1 MSVKEATTRTANEG
15 ETDYPDPNSRSLS
28 GPHSEDVGKVD
39 EAARHILEHVGIRID
54 HEDCLELLDR
64 SGAQVDRSAR
74 TVRFASGLLDELI
87 ARAPSRFDLC
97 SRDGRTDVRLGQGK
111 VHFANGG
118 RVFRILD
125 MGTGGY
131 RRTMLRDVSLTA
143 SIVDNMVNIDTYV
156 IACQAHDI
164 PPENYHLN
172 DFFHALSHTTKH
184 VMGGCGDLKGAK
196 QLRDLAAVVAGG
208 EEAFRDRPFVSVIT
222 NPVSPLTIDP
232 VTVDILRFCCTHGM
246 PVTCAPA
253 PISGATSPATMAG
266 TLAQMHAEAMAGVA
280 LAQAM
285 SPGAKILYGAVA
297 TTMDLRTMDLTMG
310 SVEAAILNGFAVRLA
325 KLYDLP
331 IYASA
336 GVTEAKR
343 PDVQSGVEKSFSIL
357 STAQAGADFI
367 HLAAG
372 MLDSGNS
379 ISYEQYVI
387 DDEIIGMT
395 RRFLEGVAVN
405 RETLGVDVIEKVG
418 AGGNYV
424 TEDHTVDH
432 MMEEFFYPALAVRSN
447 FDVWES
453 KGRPDM
459 LSRANARV
467 EEILRNS
474 TESLLAPELID
485 RIKETFS
492 GIENI

>member
-1 MSVKEATTRTANEG
+1 MRADSRSVPS
-15 ETDYPDPNSRSLS
+15 PDP
-28 GPHSEDVGKVD
+28 GDVQRVD
-39 EAARHILEHVGIRID
+39 EAARQILDRVGIRID
-54 HEDCLELLDR
+54 HEDCLNLLQKA
-64 SGAQVDRSAR
+64 GAAVDQSERR
-74 TVRFASGLLDELI
+74 VRFSSELLDELI
-87 ARAPSRFDLC
+87 ARAPSRFVLC
-97 SRDGRTDVRLGQGK
+97 SRDGRKDVRLGEGK

-125 MGTGGY
+125 MGSGGY
-131 RRTMLRDVSLTA
+131 RLTMLRDVSATA
-143 SIVDNMVNIDTYV
+143 SIVDNLDNIDTYV

-164 PPENYHLN
+164 PPEHYHLN

-184 VMGGCGDLKGAK
+184 VMGGCGDLTGAK
-196 QLRDLAAVVAGG
+196 QLWDLVTVVAGG
-208 EEAFRDRPFVSVIT
+208 EAAFKERPFVSVIT

-232 VTVDILRFCCTHGM
+232 TTVDILRFCCTHGI

-253 PISGATSPATMAG
+253 PISGATSPATLAG
-266 TLAQMHAEAMAGVA
+266 TLAQMHAEALAGVA
-280 LAQAM
+280 LAQVFN
-285 SPGAKILYGAVA
+285 PRAKILYGAVA
-297 TTMDLRTMDLTMG
+297 TTMDLRTMEFTMG
-310 SVEAAILNGFAVRLA
+310 SVEGAIMNGFAVRLA
-325 KLYDLP
+325 KLHDLP

-343 PDVQSGVEKSFSIL
+343 PDIQSGVEKSFSIL

-379 ISYEQYVI
+379 IAYEQYVI

-395 RRFLEGVAVN
+395 RRFLDGVTVD

-418 AGGNYV
+418 PGGNFV

-432 MMEEFFYPALAVRSN
+432 MMEEFFYPTLAVRSN
-447 FDVWES
+447 FDIWEE
-453 KGRPDM
+453 KARPDM
-459 LSRANARV
+459 LNRANARV
-467 EEILRNS
+467 EEILHNE
-474 TESLLAPELID
+474 TESLLEPELIA
-485 RIKETFS
+485 RIKDSFA